1 MKAWIALVAFTVF
14 VGGMYYVYM
23 GKDRTDIDLTEEKG
37 TVNQYEVIGTSVE
50 GREILAYRFGK
61 GSRTFVLVG
70 AIHGGYEW
78 NTAILSYELIDHF
91 TANPGVVPPNME
103 VVIIPVA
110 NPDGLYK
117 VVGTSARFTPEDAPQ
132 FDYSNE
138 IDPQGSVAAGR
149 FNANDVDLNRNFD
162 CEWKPNATWENTPVK
177 AGSSAFSEPET
188 RALRD
193 FLLAESPEVVVFFH
207 SANDGV
213 YPNFCDAGP
222 SREVLELTDLYSK
235 ASGYPFYDKFTNYE
249 VTGAAESWLATQGIS
264 AITVELSTHKVIEFE
279 KNLAG
284 IKAMLGFYSETR

>member
-1 MKAWIALVAFTVF
+1 MAGTWDF
-14 VGGMYYVYM
+14 V
-23 GKDRTDIDLTEEKG
+23 IS
-37 TVNQYEVIGTSVE
+37 VIV
-50 GREILAYRFGK
+50 ILA
-61 GSRTFVLVG
+61 
-70 AIHGGYEW
+70 I
-78 NTAILSYELIDHF
+78 ILIAWAKVSDMTIPELL
-91 TANPGVVPPNME
+91 G
-103 VVIIPVA
+103 
-110 NPDGLYK
+110 
-117 VVGTSARFTPEDAPQ
+117 
-132 FDYSNE
+132 
-138 IDPQGSVAAGR
+138 
-149 FNANDVDLNRNFD
+149 
-162 CEWKPNATWENTPVK
+162 
-177 AGSSAFSEPET
+177 
-188 RALRD
+188 ALRD